1 MIAILDYGRGNI
13 FSIANALKKLEVE
26 FKIEESSLNLKSYDK
41 IILPGVG
48 AFKDAMEQLDNF
60 KFTETIKEFASKEKP
75 ILGICLGMQILAS
88 KSYEYGETI
97 GLDLIEGEV
106 KALPNDN
113 SLKVPNIGWRKL
125 ILSKKN
131 KRQGLEAENMMYF
144 VHSYGFYANQD
155 SNIIA
160 KIKFGTHDIAAI
172 VKNKNI
178 LGCQFHPEKSGVS
191 GLRLLNWFCKDF
203 KG

>member
-88 KSYEYGETI
+88 KSYEYGGTI
-97 GLDLIEGEV
+97 G
-106 KALPNDN
+106 
-113 SLKVPNIGWRKL
+113 
-125 ILSKKN
+125 
-131 KRQGLEAENMMYF
+131 
-144 VHSYGFYANQD
+144 
-155 SNIIA
+155 
-160 KIKFGTHDIAAI
+160 
-172 VKNKNI
+172 
-178 LGCQFHPEKSGVS
+178 
-191 GLRLLNWFCKDF
+191 
-203 KG
+203 